1 MRRLKLLV
9 VAIGVAVAVG
19 VPQVVLGADASQA
32 MAQHMRLMQ
41 GDNPGMQRMME
52 TGMGHMGDAPA
63 FEMPP
68 VHP

>member
-41 GDNPGMQRMME
+41 GGNPGMQRMME
-52 TGMGHMGDAPA
+52 AGMGHMGDAPA